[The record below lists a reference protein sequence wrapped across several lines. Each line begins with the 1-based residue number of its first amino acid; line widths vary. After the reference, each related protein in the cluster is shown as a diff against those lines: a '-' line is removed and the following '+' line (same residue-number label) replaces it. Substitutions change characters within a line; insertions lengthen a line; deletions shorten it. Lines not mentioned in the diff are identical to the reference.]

1 MSARDWKYFL
11 LAWALV
17 LLCATPAVF
26 AQEPVLQVG
35 VNDKNTYSIPSCD
48 TKEQMLDVVNQPT
61 PQAVRDRLAHYNSI
75 LDASGEPACGRIEAE
90 IVILE
95 VVTVKTIGD
104 FTVTVV
110 RFQPQGYPKPVF
122 GITTFQVKQGTTV

>member
-1 MSARDWKYFL
+1 MWKRL
-11 LAWALV
+11 LFSYLLVALAA
-17 LLCATPAVF
+17 LPAIVWS
-26 AQEPVLQVG
+26 QEPVLQVG

-95 VVTVKTIGD
+95 VVMVKTIGE

-122 GITTFQVKQGTTV
+122 GITTFKVASGTTV